1 MVGINTAVLLV
12 KNLGSARR
20 SVMIRMT
27 RPRTIWAAS
36 LTSELSS
43 FPVVTKRKLIVWML
57 KPTKVKIAK
66 MIYSG
71 IYIHSHPFGG
81 VEEAEIWFWVL
92 VFGAAEKALMFCL

>member
-1 MVGINTAVLLV
+1 
-12 KNLGSARR
+12 
-20 SVMIRMT
+20 
-27 RPRTIWAAS
+27 
-36 LTSELSS
+36 
-43 FPVVTKRKLIVWML
+43 ML